1 MIVSFLLIVPVTLCA
16 PEKHHKKAQTYEVEE
31 NHNVTVEWCFS
42 SRVDVSVASLKIHCL
57 LTPELKVF
65 YHLDQSVKE
74 PQHQQFSGRVHCDV
88 DALGAGRV
96 RLHLSRARTEDS
108 GQYLCRMSTGFG
120 RKVNEFWLNVTAA
133 ADRLKPV
140 LPPPQPSGR
149 HRIFLC
155 LCLVLPVAAVVVL
168 VSRLCCSSDSP

>member
-133 ADRLKPV
+133 DRLKPV